1 MILSKKSR
9 KYPSFIGG
17 IMSLSFLWI
26 TVIAVLLGVP
36 VVFGLITGPLLGF
49 FLDSKL
55 AFLNT
60 SMQRIFSG
68 IDQFPLLAIP
78 FFVLAGD
85 IMNHGS
91 ITRRLVDFAN
101 MLVGRLRGGLAHV
114 NILSS
119 IFFAGLSGSAVA
131 DISALGSMLIPAMEK
146 DGYSKEFASA
156 ITAAS
161 SIIGPVIPPSIIM
174 IVYAYIMGVSVG
186 GLFAAG
192 FMPGLLMGLA
202 LMLIV
207 AFMAKKYN
215 LPRRQTILSGKEKW
229 SITRKSFFPL
239 MTPVIILGG
248 ILSGAVTPTEAAVL
262 AVLYAFGLTLFQ
274 KELSFKD
281 IPKTLLKSGI
291 SSATVLLVIG
301 SAAMFGWVLTIS
313 QAPQKLGQ
321 LILEFT
327 DNPYIFL
334 ICINFLLFFAGMF
347 LDAGPAILILGPILG
362 PTVLQF
368 GIDPIHFA
376 CVMCLNL
383 SIGLA
388 TPPFGLVLFATSTI
402 GKVPIGK
409 LVRAMLPFWLAQ
421 IVVILLV
428 TYIPAIS
435 LTLPR
440 ALGI

>member
-1 MILSKKSR
+1 MIVFSHSYLHEL
-9 KYPSFIGG
+9 IGG
-17 IMSLSFLWI
+17 KMSLTFLWL
-26 TVIAVLLGVP
+26 TVLVVILGVP
-36 VVFGLITGPLLGF
+36 VVFGLIAGPLLGF
-49 FLDSKL
+49 FADSKL
-55 AFLNT
+55 VFLN
-60 SMQRIFSG
+60 SAIQRIYSG

-85 IMNHGS
+85 IMNHGT
-91 ITRRLVDFAN
+91 ITKSLVDFAN

-131 DISALGSMLIPAMEK
+131 DISALGSMLIPAMER
-146 DGYSKEFASA
+146 DGYKREFAA
-156 ITAAS
+156 AVTAAS

-192 FMPGLLMGLA
+192 FIPGVLMGVA
-202 LMLIV
+202 LMIIV
-207 AFMAKKYN
+207 ALMAKKHN
-215 LPRRQTILSGKEKW
+215 LPRREHVLTTKEKVN
-229 SITRKSFFPL
+229 ITRQSFFPL
-239 MTPVIILGG
+239 MTPIIILGG

-262 AVLYAFGLTLFQ
+262 AVLYALI
-274 KELSFKD
+274 LSFVKKEVKIKD
-281 IPKTLLKSGI
+281 LPQIFLKSGV
-291 SSATVLLVIG
+291 SSASILLVIG
-301 SAAMFGWVLTIS
+301 SAALFGWVLTIS
-313 QAPQKLGQ
+313 QVPQKLGVV
-321 LILEFT
+321 ILSLT
-327 DNPYIFL
+327 DSPYAFL
-334 ICINFLLFFAGMF
+334 MFVNILLFFAGMF

-362 PTVLQF
+362 PTVLEL

-409 LVRAMLPFWLAQ
+409 LVKAMFPFWLAQ
-421 IVVILLV
+421 IGVILLV

-435 LTLPR
+435 LTLPKL
-440 ALGI
+440 LGI

>member
-1 MILSKKSR
+1 MPLT
-9 KYPSFIGG
+9 
-17 IMSLSFLWI
+17 FLWL
-26 TVIAVLLGVP
+26 TVVVVVLGLP

-49 FLDSKL
+49 LLDSKSF
-55 AFLNT
+55 FLN
-60 SMQRIFSG
+60 SSIQRIYAG

-85 IMNHGS
+85 IMNHGT
-91 ITRRLVDFAN
+91 ITQSLVSFAN

-146 DGYSKEFASA
+146 DGYKREFAA
-156 ITAAS
+156 AVTAAS

-192 FMPGLLMGLA
+192 FLPGLLMGVA
-202 LMLIV
+202 LMVIV
-207 AFMAKKYN
+207 ALMAKKHN
-215 LPRRQTILSGKEKW
+215 LPRREYTLSTKEKIA
-229 SITRKSFFPL
+229 ITKQSFFPL

-262 AVLYAFGLTLFQ
+262 AVLYALILTLVK
-274 KELSFKD
+274 KEIRFKD
-281 IPKTLLKSGI
+281 LPAIFLKSGV
-291 SSATVLLVIG
+291 SSASILLVIG
-301 SAAMFGWVLTIS
+301 SAALFGWVLTIS
-313 QAPQKLGQ
+313 QVPQKLGVF
-321 LILEFT
+321 ILTLT
-327 DNPYIFL
+327 DNPHVFL
-334 ICINFLLFFAGMF
+334 IFVNLLLFFAGMF

-362 PTVLQF
+362 PTVLQL

-402 GKVPIGK
+402 GNVPIGK

-421 IVVILLV
+421 IVIILLV

-435 LTLPR
+435 LTLPNL
-440 ALGI
+440 LGI

>member
-1 MILSKKSR
+1 MPLT
-9 KYPSFIGG
+9 
-17 IMSLSFLWI
+17 FLWI
-26 TVIAVLLGVP
+26 SVFVVLLGVP
-36 VVFGLITGPLLGF
+36 VVFSLLTGPFIAFYLEA
-49 FLDSKL
+49 KM
-55 AFLNT
+55 AFLNI
-60 SMQRIFSG
+60 SMQRVFAG

-78 FFVLAGD
+78 FFILAGD
-85 IMNHGS
+85 IMNYGS
-91 ITRRLVDFAN
+91 ITVRLVDFAN
-101 MLVGRLRGGLAHV
+101 MLVGRFKGGLAHV

-146 DGYSKEFASA
+146 DGYKRDFAA
-156 ITAAS
+156 AVTAAS

-192 FMPGLLMGLA
+192 FVPGVLMGVA
-202 LMLIV
+202 LMIV
-207 AFMAKKYN
+207 VAVMAKKHN
-215 LPRRQTILSGKEKW
+215 LPKREIKLTTKEKI
-229 SITRKSFFPL
+229 SITRKSIFPL
-239 MTPVIILGG
+239 LTPVIILGG

-262 AVLYAFGLTLFQ
+262 AVLYALGLSFVQ
-274 KELSFKD
+274 KEIKIKD
-281 IPKTLLKSGI
+281 LPKIFLRSGI
-291 SSATVLLVIG
+291 SSASILLVIG
-301 SAAMFGWVLTIS
+301 SAALFGWVLTIS
-313 QAPQKLGQ
+313 QAPQKLGV
-321 LILEFT
+321 LILSMT
-327 DNPYIFL
+327 DSPYVFL
-334 ICINFLLFFAGMF
+334 ICVNLLLFFAGMF

-362 PTVLQF
+362 PTVLEF

-402 GKVPIGK
+402 GKVPIGR
-409 LVRAMLPFWLAQ
+409 LVKAMFPFWLVQ
-421 IVVILLV
+421 IFVILLV

-440 ALGI
+440 LLEI